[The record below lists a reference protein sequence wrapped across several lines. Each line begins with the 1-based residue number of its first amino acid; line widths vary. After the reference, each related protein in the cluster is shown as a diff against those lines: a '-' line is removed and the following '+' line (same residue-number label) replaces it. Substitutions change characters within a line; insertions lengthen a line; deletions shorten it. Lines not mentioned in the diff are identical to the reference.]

1 MLRGGPSELVEV
13 REFLA
18 AHAPFDE
25 LPQAELVRLVGEIRI
40 EYFRRG
46 TPFIARGADNHHLFV
61 LRSGAADVRDQDGE
75 LVERHR
81 KLVPTGSERTV
92 WGMGDGSTLHVVDTG

>member
-1 MLRGGPSELVEV
+1 MSGPAELVEV

-25 LPQAELVRLVGEIRI
+25 LPSAELLRLVGEIRV

-75 LVERHR
+75 LVERCE
-81 KLVPTGSERTV
+81 VGGTFGSI
-92 WGMGDGSTLHVVDTG
+92 TLTNGNNTAY